1 MCINLLHLI
10 YKRMYPSHQTFS
22 SNPSPIYNYRGKDY
36 QFVERVSIESGG
48 SFTDPSDNNH
58 EVDMVAGNIQREQ
71 IYSVLSPKQKK
82 VAELIERGF
91 DRRMIAVEMG
101 VCLQAIHQMIGRM
114 RDRIKSSQFNEQ
126 KYGTLRKRELIRG
139 IMFFYFLTLCPKR
152 LCYDE
157 LIAVWNT
164 HTVLRDY
171 QLLDDQTMRRLYKDV
186 CDELYD

>member
-1 MCINLLHLI
+1 MDVSFS
-10 YKRMYPSHQTFS
+10 SHS
-22 SNPSPIYNYRGKDY
+22 SNPSPVYSYRGKNY

-58 EVDMVAGNIQREQ
+58 EVDMMQGNIQRDQ

-91 DRRMIAVEMG
+91 DRRKIADEMHT
-101 VCLQAIHQMIGRM
+101 CLQAVHQIIGRM
-114 RDRIKSSQFNEQ
+114 RERIREAQFNDQ
-126 KYGTLRKRELIRG
+126 HYGTLRKREILRGLIY
-139 IMFFYFLTLCPKR
+139 FFLLTQFPQRVGYDR
-152 LCYDE
+152 LGECFR
-157 LIAVWNT
+157 T